1 MRKFADELG
10 LSGPMICGNGTQ
22 TFLDDDRE
30 LCSSPMDRTAQRTI
44 IEYADETKVHL
55 NLYTGTNLY
64 FLFDSPWGD
73 LYKQR
78 VETVRPELLPTGFAG
93 SFLKAMVVDTPDR
106 IQGHRS
112 ALMERLQDTPTRVTE
127 SEAEYLE
134 FMDKA
139 ATKGS
144 ALARLAENLG
154 IVQEETA
161 AVGDYLNDT
170 EMLGWAGLSAAM
182 GNGHPEAKRAAN
194 VTVSTNEE
202 HGVAE
207 FIDAYV
213 LKQRQ

>member
-1 MRKFADELG
+1 MRKFADELE

-22 TFLDDDRE
+22 TFLDPENE
-30 LCSSPMDRTAQRTI
+30 LCSSPMDQLAHLTI
-44 IEYADETKVHL
+44 IDYANETKVHL
-55 NLYTGTNLY
+55 NLYTGNNLY

-73 LYKQR
+73 LYKKR
-78 VETVRPELLPTGFAG
+78 VETVRPELLPSGFEG
-93 SFLKAMVVDTPDR
+93 TFLKAMVVDTPDR
-106 IQGHRS
+106 IQRHRN

-144 ALARLAENLG
+144 ALERLAERLG
-154 IVQEETA
+154 IAREETA
-161 AVGDYLNDT
+161 AVGDYLNDM
-170 EMLGWAGLSAAM
+170 EMLEWAGLSAAM